1 MKALFVY
8 SGMIF
13 RKSGKFY
20 SLNLTE
26 STLRKLYFPFCSEL
40 TICERIIDVEDVSGL
55 TEINS
60 PDIKIL
66 CPDLPI
72 SSFNLYCKNIY
83 DYYHYIDSIILNYD
97 FVIARQGL
105 LGNFAAQL
113 SRKYNIPYVYESV
126 GSTFASFLNHDILG
140 KILALPLTMA
150 VKWNISKSKYVMY
163 VTEKYLQKIYP
174 SKGVTIGVSDVEI
187 ATQSEE
193 VLKKRIDKINSLD
206 NCVSL
211 KMVTVGGVGVKVK
224 GQRYAIKALSEL
236 NKKGFRLEYYLV
248 GEGNY
253 DELLNLSKSLGVD
266 SQVHFVGSMKHDDIF
281 EFLDDMDIYIQ
292 PSLQEGLPR
301 AVVEAMSRGL
311 LCLGSNIAGIPE
323 LLDRGFLFKK
333 KNVEEI
339 VSIIEN
345 ISLDQLLSQARQN
358 FNKAKQFQDIVLKE
372 KRTHFW
378 ETFINNNFK

>member
-1 MKALFVY
+1 
-8 SGMIF
+8 
-13 RKSGKFY
+13 
-20 SLNLTE
+20 
-26 STLRKLYFPFCSEL
+26 
-40 TICERIIDVEDVSGL
+40 
-55 TEINS
+55 
-60 PDIKIL
+60 
-66 CPDLPI
+66 
-72 SSFNLYCKNIY
+72 
-83 DYYHYIDSIILNYD
+83 
-97 FVIARQGL
+97 
-105 LGNFAAQL
+105 
-113 SRKYNIPYVYESV
+113 
-126 GSTFASFLNHDILG
+126 
-140 KILALPLTMA
+140 
-150 VKWNISKSKYVMY
+150 
-163 VTEKYLQKIYP
+163 
-174 SKGVTIGVSDVEI
+174 
-187 ATQSEE
+187 
-193 VLKKRIDKINSLD
+193 
-206 NCVSL
+206 
-211 KMVTVGGVGVKVK
+211 MVTVGGVGVKVK